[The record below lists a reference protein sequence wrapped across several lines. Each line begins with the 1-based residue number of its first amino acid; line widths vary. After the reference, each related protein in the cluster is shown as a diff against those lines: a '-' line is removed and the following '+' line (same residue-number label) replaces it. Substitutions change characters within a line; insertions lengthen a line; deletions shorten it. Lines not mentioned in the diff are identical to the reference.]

1 KGQTAKA
8 RKVGEQLLK
17 RFPDHADTSEAL
29 GDLYLETQE
38 AKKAR
43 EFFEKAL
50 AANPLERRL
59 RGKLARSRQN
69 LGLELAVEKKYDA
82 ARAEYEAA
90 LALGENAAGPLLCQW
105 AVLEMKAGNSERAAE
120 LIARAE

>member
-1 KGQTAKA
+1 QLYYEKPQPLEPGPEECFKHSIELAPERLESYLALFHYHRGKGQTAKA

-69 LGLELAVEKKYDA
+69 LGLELAVEK
-82 ARAEYEAA
+82 R
-90 LALGENAAGPLLCQW
+90 
-105 AVLEMKAGNSERAAE
+105 
-120 LIARAE
+120 